1 MLGAMEW
8 SHDRTDSMSDAGAS
22 VDSLAEVGPMDL
34 LRALGDP
41 VRWSIVRQLCAVDE
55 LPCSTLE
62 HTLNV
67 SKPTISY
74 HTKILIQA
82 GLMYLRKEGRNNFY
96 TLRPE
101 ALHALI
107 EAVSVLAPD
116 ISPADDGVLKF
127 PAASGRVHGQ
137 TETDRTDHPIAVGAE
152 HVPVVTTW

>member
-1 MLGAMEW
+1 MEW
-8 SHDRTDSMSDAGAS
+8 SQDRTDSMSDAGVS

-55 LPCSTLE
+55 LPCSMLE

-101 ALHALI
+101 ALHALL
-107 EAVSVLAPD
+107 EAISVLAPD
-116 ISPADDGVLKF
+116 IAPVDGGVLKF
-127 PAASGRVHGQ
+127 PAATGRGHGQ
-137 TETDRTDHPIAVGAE
+137 AMTDHAAHPVAVGAE

>member
-1 MLGAMEW
+1 M
-8 SHDRTDSMSDAGAS
+8 DRSDARSDVVIDNGGVS
-22 VDSLAEVGPMDL
+22 VDSSIDVGPMDL

-62 HTLNV
+62 HTLNI

-96 TLRPE
+96 KLRPE
-101 ALHALI
+101 ALHALVD
-107 EAVSVLAPD
+107 AVSALAPNIAPERD
-116 ISPADDGVLKF
+116 EVLNF
-127 PAASGRVHGQ
+127 EAAAGKKRGTSS
-137 TETDRTDHPIAVGAE
+137 TEHAVRPVAVGAE
-152 HVPVVTTW
+152 YDSVMTW